1 MREAEEAVR
10 RFLDGD
16 EEAFDRLVRLWE
28 TRIYNIAWRFLGN
41 REDAQDATQDTFLS
55 AYRSLRNLRDPKSF
69 PTWLYRI
76 ALNHC
81 RARWRSR
88 SPEVS
93 LDEPQPGM
101 EGDEREL
108 HFGIPASQDEG
119 SAVET
124 RDLLRKSLMGISV
137 DHRTAVVLKEYLG
150 LSLEEV
156 AQVMDCP
163 LSTAKSRLYHGLR
176 GVQRNL
182 RRMGVLLRE
191 E

>member
-1 MREAEEAVR
+1 MKEAEEAVR

-16 EEAFDRLVRLWE
+16 EEAFDRLVRAWE
-28 TRIYNIAWRFLGN
+28 TRIYNVAWRFLGN
-41 REDAQDATQDTFLS
+41 REDAQDATQETFFS
-55 AYRSLRNLRDPKSF
+55 AYRSLRTLRDPKSF

-88 SPEVS
+88 SQELS
-93 LDEPQPGM
+93 LDEPLTGM
-101 EGDEREL
+101 DGDYREL
-108 HFGIPASQDEG
+108 HHGIPAGGDTG
-119 SAVET
+119 SLVET
-124 RDLLRKSLMGISV
+124 RDLLRKSLLGLSV

-182 RRMGVLLRE
+182 RRMRVPVRE
-191 E
+191 D

>member
-1 MREAEEAVR
+1 MKEAETAVR

-16 EEAFDRLVRLWE
+16 EEAFNRLVRLWE
-28 TRIYNIAWRFLGN
+28 ARIYNVAWRFLGN
-41 REDAQDATQDTFLS
+41 REDAQDATQDTFFS
-55 AYRSLRNLRDPKSF
+55 AYRSLHTLRDPKSF

-88 SPEVS
+88 APELS
-93 LDEPQPGM
+93 LDEPLPGTDV
-101 EGDEREL
+101 GDREL
-108 HFGIPASQDEG
+108 PLGMAVGRDEG
-119 SAVET
+119 SVVET
-124 RDLLRKSLMGISV
+124 RDLLRKSLMDISV
-137 DHRTAVVLKEYLG
+137 DHRTAVILKEYLG

-156 AQVMDCP
+156 ARVMDCP

-176 GVQRNL
+176 GLQRNL
-182 RRMGVLLRE
+182 RRMGVLSRE